1 MDFLLVGGD
10 ERQLYLAKMLIA
22 DGHTVRCFALDN
34 APIPEGA
41 RHTDRVEDAD
51 CVVLPLPSEGKSG
64 ILNAPYSG
72 KTHTIKELTASLAPN
87 SLVCGGKLSPALR
100 ALAQKNNL
108 RLHDYMTMPQFVV
121 GNAAV
126 TAEGAVSLLA
136 NNTDSTIF
144 DSNVL
149 VVGYGRIG
157 RLLAHKLRGM
167 DAKTFVM
174 SKNSE
179 SRALAEGMGLY
190 AVSPSDTAVYS
201 AFDAV
206 INTAPAQ
213 VIPSLEGFKK
223 SCLLL
228 ELASAPGGF
237 DSAEVER
244 SGLKCIKAAGLP
256 GRYAPKSAAR
266 LVYEAVRSILMEEA
280 K

>member
-51 CVVLPLPSEGKSG
+51 CVVLPLPSEAKSG
-64 ILNAPYSG
+64 VLNAPYSG

-237 DSAEVER
+237 
-244 SGLKCIKAAGLP
+244 
-256 GRYAPKSAAR
+256 YAF
-266 LVYEAVRSILMEEA
+266 
-280 K
+280 